1 MANYDVP
8 NPTYNNNIRKLEK
21 SDPAHANI
29 FNPLFQQ
36 LLENDECLKKEK
48 DELAFHSSN
57 HEKDT
62 TCHVT
67 IEEKNNWTNGI
78 LSTKDREKLN
88 GMAAGAEVNQNAFSG
103 VKVGSVIVEAAS
115 KTAQIEIVA
124 GNNVSIIGDNSNKK
138 IIISVILPS
147 SMPPSAH
154 NQSADTI
161 TAGTFDGNVAVKAAA
176 DYPTSKLRNAKF
188 STSVPTSLANGEICF
203 VYE

>member
-1 MANYDVP
+1 MANYDVS
-8 NPTYNNNIRKLEK
+8 NPIYNNNIRKLEK

-48 DELAFHSSN
+48 NELAFHLSN
-57 HEKDT
+57 HEKDMN
-62 TCHVT
+62 CHVT
-67 IEEKNNWTNGI
+67 VEEKSNWTNGI

-88 GMAAGAEVNQNAFSG
+88 GMAAGAEVNQNAFSR
-103 VKVGSVIVEAAS
+103 VKVGSVLVEANS
-115 KTAQIEIVA
+115 KTAQVEIAA
-124 GNNVSIIGDNSNKK
+124 GNNVSITGDNSNKK
-138 IIISVILPS
+138 IIINVILPS

-154 NQSADTI
+154 TQSAATI
-161 TAGTFDGNVAVKAAA
+161 TAGTFDGNVAVKAAT
-176 DYPTSKLRNAKF
+176 DYTTSKLRNAKF

>member
-1 MANYDVP
+1 MANYDVS

-161 TAGTFDGNVAVKAAA
+161 TAGTFDGNVAVKAAT

>member
-1 MANYDVP
+1 MANYDVS
-8 NPTYNNNIRKLEK
+8 NPIYNSSMRKLEQ

-29 FNPLFQQ
+29 FNLLFQQ

-62 TCHVT
+62 TCQVT
-67 IEEKNNWTNGI
+67 VEEKNNWTNGI

-88 GMAAGAEVNQNAFSG
+88 GMAAGAEVNQNAFSK
-103 VKVGSVIVEAAS
+103 VKAGNVLVEANS
-115 KTAQIEIVA
+115 KTAQVEIAA
-124 GNNVSIIGDNSNKK
+124 GNHVTVKGDNATKK
-138 IIISVILPS
+138 VTIDVTLPS

-154 NQSADTI
+154 NQSAATI
-161 TAGTFDGNVAVKAAA
+161 TAGTFPGNVSVNPGT
-176 DYPTSKLRNAKF
+176 DYTTSKLRNAKI

>member
-1 MANYDVP
+1 MANYDVS
-8 NPTYNNNIRKLEK
+8 NPIYNNNIRKLEK

-36 LLENDECLKKEK
+36 LLENDECLKKPK

-67 IEEKNNWTNGI
+67 VEEKNNWTNGI

-88 GMAAGAEVNQNAFSG
+88 GMTAGAEVNQNAFSR
-103 VKVGSVIVEAAS
+103 VKVGSMLVEANG
-115 KTAQIEIVA
+115 KTAQVEIAA
-124 GNNVSIIGDNSNKK
+124 GDNVSVNGDNATKK
-138 IIISVILPS
+138 VTINVTLPS

-154 NQSADTI
+154 TQSASTI
-161 TAGTFDGNVAVKAAA
+161 TAGTFPGNVSVNPGT